1 MNLQNS
7 GECRR
12 ENAHVRHRPRRRTI
26 HYSEALVMKLKT
38 RGVLDARLR
47 GHDGDRWSAVIDGIA
62 TTCPP

>member
-1 MNLQNS
+1 MIQ
-7 GECRR
+7 
-12 ENAHVRHRPRRRTI
+12 
-26 HYSEALVMKLKT
+26 YSEALVMKLKT